1 VTQAVQTERAPPAAL
16 SVAGAAVLPAV
27 GFAAF
32 FLLWWL
38 ATDAVHASG
47 LLGRFAL
54 SRTLAALARL
64 VVGGELWPHLAAS
77 LRRIAV
83 GLALSV
89 GLGLPL
95 GLAIGT
101 LPRFGQAS
109 LPLFHWIRMV
119 SPLSWTPLAIMVL
132 GVGDAP
138 VYFLVAIAGMWPVV
152 MATSAALA
160 SLDRRLL
167 LVGRTL
173 GGSPFEVARTVIWP
187 SIRPQ
192 VATGIRLSI
201 GIGWVVLVPAEMLGV
216 DSGLGYFVLSARDR
230 LDYAELSAAILVIGI
245 LGVTIDRVARWFL
258 SDDRSRSAR
267 RQLR

>member
-1 VTQAVQTERAPPAAL
+1 VTLALAPARPAR
-16 SVAGAAVLPAV
+16 AGAVLASLLPGA
-27 GFAAF
+27 GFALF
-32 FLLWWL
+32 FLCWWL
-38 ATDAVHASG
+38 LTDGLHPSG
-47 LLGRFAL
+47 LAARFAL
-54 SRTLAALARL
+54 SRSLAALGRL
-64 VVGGELWPHLAAS
+64 VIGGELWPHLAAS

-83 GLALSV
+83 GLALSIA
-89 GLGLPL
+89 GGLPL

-101 LPRFGQAS
+101 LPRFGRAS
-109 LPLFHWIRMV
+109 SPFFHWVRMV
-119 SPLSWTPLAIMVL
+119 SPVSWTPLAIMVL

-138 VYFLVAIAGMWPVV
+138 VYFLLAIAGMWPIV

-173 GGSPFEVARTVIWP
+173 GGSPFEVARTIVWP

-192 VATGIRLSI
+192 VATGIRMSI

-230 LDYAELSAAILVIGI
+230 LDYAELSATIIVIGI
-245 LGVTIDRVARWFL
+245 LGVVIDLAARWLL
-258 SDDRSRSAR
+258 SEAASRPSR
-267 RQLR
+267 RTPR